1 MTTLPKSIAIGLVK
15 AQAYAR
21 GVAKDGRNK
30 QGAGYDYAT
39 AEDII
44 AEARKSLIEGGR
56 IGFAA
61 LGWSFATVEAR
72 EAKTREKGGETKALA
87 QAIGRIKVKYLLL
100 SLDDGESYEG
110 ETSAPI
116 VPEWGRPDDKAE
128 YGALT
133 QCHAYTLRGLL
144 NLPRG
149 VAGEVDM
156 NLRDDDPPPD
166 DRRPVENDRPSSDRP
181 APSRAG
187 DHAAA
192 AQTGVEQHRGEPV
205 RSSEPVRDPAHV
217 AMARD
222 FEARAATAPDLT
234 ALYEEITESAL
245 PGEMK
250 RAPILAIV
258 LRVFGLVDSV
268 NDLNAWG
275 NIAAKA
281 KLGELYRAQLDAGY
295 DAALARLGRMVP
307 PIAAE

>member
-1 MTTLPKSIAIGLVK
+1 MTSYHSDSVKEIAAALAK
-15 AQAYAR
+15 AQSLITNAPKRSMNSHFEKPYADLADVWSVCR
-21 GVAKDGRNK
+21 GPLSANSLSVVQLPRTEDKIVTVRTMLMHSSGEWIASDTSCPAERLSAQGVVSMITYLRRAGLAAMIGVAPGD
-30 QGAGYDYAT
+30 D
-39 AEDII
+39 D
-44 AEARKSLIEGGR
+44 
-56 IGFAA
+56 
-61 LGWSFATVEAR
+61 
-72 EAKTREKGGETKALA
+72 
-87 QAIGRIKVKYLLL
+87 
-100 SLDDGESYEG
+100 DDGERGEG
-110 ETSAPI
+110 
-116 VPEWGRPDDKAE
+116 
-128 YGALT
+128 
-133 QCHAYTLRGLL
+133 RG
-144 NLPRG
+144 G
-149 VAGEVDM
+149 
-156 NLRDDDPPPD
+156 RDDRQY
-166 DRRPVENDRPSSDRP
+166 DRRPPENDRPSSDRP

-205 RSSEPVRDPAHV
+205 RIGEPVRDPAHV

-222 FEARAATAPDLT
+222 FEARVASAPDLT
-234 ALYEEITESAL
+234 ALYEEITKSAL

-295 DAALARLGRMVP
+295 DAALVRLGRMVP

>member
-1 MTTLPKSIAIGLVK
+1 MTSYHSDSVKEIAAALAK
-15 AQAYAR
+15 AQALITNAPKRSMNSHFEKPYADLADVWSVCR
-21 GVAKDGRNK
+21 GPLSANALSVAQLPRVEDKIVTVRTMLMHSSGEWIASDTSCPAERLSAQGVVSMITYLRRAGLAAMVGVAPGD
-30 QGAGYDYAT
+30 D
-39 AEDII
+39 D
-44 AEARKSLIEGGR
+44 
-56 IGFAA
+56 
-61 LGWSFATVEAR
+61 
-72 EAKTREKGGETKALA
+72 
-87 QAIGRIKVKYLLL
+87 
-100 SLDDGESYEG
+100 DDGERGEG
-110 ETSAPI
+110 
-116 VPEWGRPDDKAE
+116 
-128 YGALT
+128 
-133 QCHAYTLRGLL
+133 RG
-144 NLPRG
+144 
-149 VAGEVDM
+149 D
-156 NLRDDDPPPD
+156 RDDQGYGRGDRQYDRRPPD
-166 DRRPVENDRPSSDRP
+166 DRRPPENDRPPSDRP

-205 RSSEPVRDPAHV
+205 RIGEPVRSGAAQLGAHV

-295 DAALARLGRMVP
+295 DAALVRLGRMAP

>member
-1 MTTLPKSIAIGLVK
+1 M
-15 AQAYAR
+15 
-21 GVAKDGRNK
+21 
-30 QGAGYDYAT
+30 
-39 AEDII
+39 
-44 AEARKSLIEGGR
+44 
-56 IGFAA
+56 
-61 LGWSFATVEAR
+61 
-72 EAKTREKGGETKALA
+72 
-87 QAIGRIKVKYLLL
+87 
-100 SLDDGESYEG
+100 
-110 ETSAPI
+110 
-116 VPEWGRPDDKAE
+116 GRPADKAE
-128 YGALT
+128 AAAVTSDL
-133 QCHAYTLRGLL
+133 AYTIRGLL
-144 NLPRG
+144 LLTRG
-149 VAGEVDM
+149 LEDGSIDG
-156 NLRDDDPPPD
+156 RDDRQY
-166 DRRPVENDRPSSDRP
+166 DRRPPENDRPPSDRP

-192 AQTGVEQHRGEPV
+192 AQTGVPQHRGEPV
-205 RSSEPVRDPAHV
+205 RSGEPARSGAAQLAAHV

-222 FEARAATAPDLT
+222 FEARVATAPDLT

-295 DAALARLGRMVP
+295 DAALVRLGRMVP